1 MNNLL
6 HNFNK
11 SLNNLIDFALDNL
24 LFEGEVAL
32 FAFICLLF
40 VLNLIWSYNSLNNN
54 YINNNQYA
62 KKTIIV
68 FTINLNLFFF
78 LGQLAIHLYSLIF

>member
-6 HNFNK
+6 
-11 SLNNLIDFALDNL
+11 NNLISFAIDNL

-40 VLNLIWSYNSLNNN
+40 VGNIKWTYNNLNTWH
-54 YINNNQYA
+54 QRPDED
-62 KKTIIV
+62 KKVGKTLFIFI
-68 FTINLNLFFF
+68 INLNLFFF